1 MTEKRIRLSPR
12 ELELITAGLLAL
24 INEVNLD
31 DAMCEE
37 IIRLSERL
45 CQSRPGR
52 PGGGLSRE
60 ASRLWDRASRRV
72 ETKKW

>member
-1 MTEKRIRLSPR
+1 MTEKRIRLTPR

-24 INEVNLD
+24 MNEVDLD
-31 DAMCEE
+31 DTMCEE
-37 IIRLSERL
+37 VMRLGERL

-60 ASRLWDRASRRV
+60 ASRLWDKAARRA